1 MKKIIY
7 ESFQR
12 KKHYWRL
19 DTKSITLFQNE
30 NGSKYYKEIPLAEIS
45 AIETA
50 KTPRSCM
57 SYLQNELEVFLS
69 AFFSFFFFFKI
80 SRVKPKLS
88 SVEFLTHSLPLYC
101 RYNALL

>member
-1 MKKIIY
+1 MCVCIFKHIKNLINHRY
-7 ESFQR
+7 KSLQR

-30 NGSKYYKEIPLAEIS
+30 NSSKYYKEIPLSEIS

-57 SYLQNELEVFLS
+57 YVL
-69 AFFSFFFFFKI
+69 
-80 SRVKPKLS
+80 VKQVR
-88 SVEFLTHSLPLYC
+88 SVV
-101 RYNALL
+101 

>member
-1 MKKIIY
+1 MGIPVFSSDKIKCKIVC

-19 DTKSITLFQNE
+19 DTKSITLFQSE

-50 KTPRSCM
+50 KTPRSCT
-57 SYLQNELEVFLS
+57 FLFVRARS
-69 AFFSFFFFFKI
+69 CFK
-80 SRVKPKLS
+80 
-88 SVEFLTHSLPLYC
+88 F
-101 RYNALL
+101 